1 MGGKIQKI
9 LINVLLTLAVMCS
22 VMCFLILLEKY
33 EINHKKSRATDYELK
48 ASEYK
53 ALTAQG
59 KNVYICRCGIDKNQ
73 HCTNCKGCSK
83 NEYVL
88 FVEHST
94 DYKAEADAD
103 FAELKAIIEAQNAQ

>member
-53 ALTAQG
+53 ALTAQ
-59 KNVYICRCGIDKNQ
+59 YQ
-73 HCTNCKGCSK
+73 M
-83 NEYVL
+83 
-88 FVEHST
+88 
-94 DYKAEADAD
+94 
-103 FAELKAIIEAQNAQ
+103 QNAKLRLDVEEAKLKVFIETYGSKK